1 MSLSSYV
8 ATINVIKGR
17 QCSVSVESYQRPYS
31 WGEAQIERLF
41 VDHFMPLVDGTDLAF
56 RGDPFVGTVV
66 LLPKS
71 GRDKAAEIID
81 GQQRT
86 ATLTMTLAHALRLMS
101 GHGSPSLRSSFEGIL
116 TGPGNEPWLSLR
128 DQDRASYS
136 AIMNP
141 QLTVDQVHKKI
152 SADRNAAMAASD
164 SAPGRKPAVIR
175 RAIYDVLDL
184 IDDQIQ
190 DYLEVAA
197 SKGGMSKDAALVRLV
212 EFIRDGLRVVVVEVD
227 SPGQGLAV
235 FEALNTAG
243 LPLTLEQL
251 LKNCLMRVFNSPD
264 QHQRIDDRW
273 GRFEKAIKDG
283 ARRTRFLLHYYI
295 AHHGPVTAKS
305 AYGCFRTLAEDVKKG
320 RLHAGLDGFLDHLE
334 DGWDFYRSIKGP
346 IKTLGGD
353 VCLPGLLAARDVL
366 PANQKE
372 KGVCRASYALES
384 ALIRFQVCRKGLSSL
399 RSAVTMLCGVIRRA
413 SAKGVDAKGLEE
425 LIRRELGRIV
435 PKDEIFAEAVASWSK
450 IKSTNRRAIL
460 FLRRINHFLRA
471 GGREALVDLE
481 EFNGGELDPIWA
493 IPPQRHISDDKLSS
507 LGFRGIE
514 EFDVMT
520 SSIGNLILKP
530 RQGREASVR
539 ANKGVT
545 RSKANSKALRAR
557 GKWLGTAAC
566 RVWYF

>member
-1 MSLSSYV
+1 MSLNSYV
-8 ATINVIKGR
+8 ATICVIKDR
-17 QCSVSVESYQRPYS
+17 MISVSVESYQRPYS

-101 GHGSPSLRSSFEGIL
+101 GHGSPRLRLSFEGIL
-116 TGPGNEPWLSLR
+116 AGPGNEPWLSLR

-264 QHQRIDDRW
+264 QHERIDARW

-320 RLHAGLDGFLDHLE
+320 QLHAGLDGFLDHLE

-353 VCLPGLLAARDVL
+353 VCLPCLLAAREIL
-366 PANQKE
+366 PDRQRE
-372 KGVCRASYALES
+372 VGVCRASYALES
-384 ALIRFQVCRKGLSSL
+384 ALIRFQLCRRGLGSL
-399 RSAVTMLCGVIRRA
+399 RSSVAMLCGVIRKT
-413 SAKGVDAKGLEE
+413 SHKGIQPKDLEE
-425 LIRRELGRIV
+425 LIRHELGRIV
-435 PKDEIFAEAVASWSK
+435 PDDAKFSEAVASWTK
-450 IKSTNRRAIL
+450 LKLNNRRAVL
-460 FLRRINHFLRA
+460 FLRRMNHFLRA
-471 GGREALVDLE
+471 GGRISMIDLDA
-481 EFNGGELDPIWA
+481 FNVGELVALWA
-493 IPPQRHISDDKLSS
+493 IPFDPNITPQKLTSG
-507 LGFRGIE
+507 GFQN
-514 EFDVMT
+514 FAQYQMLT
-520 SSIGNLILKP
+520 SSIGNMIMKPLK
-530 RQGREASVR
+530 GRAASVR
-539 ANKGVT
+539 VNNGVT
-545 RSKANSKALRAR
+545 QLKATPRSLHAR
-557 GKWLGTAAC
+557 GRWLGSTAC

>member
-1 MSLSSYV
+1 MALKSNVSTIPGLV
-8 ATINVIKGR
+8 AKFDAIY
-17 QCSVSVESYQRPYS
+17 VESYQRPYS

-41 VDHFMPLVDGTDLAF
+41 IDHFIPLVDGTDIAF
-56 RGDPFVGTVV
+56 KGDPFVGTLV

-86 ATLTMTLAHALRLMS
+86 ATLTMTLAHAFRLLS
-101 GHGSPSLRSSFEGIL
+101 GCGSPKLRAHFQGIL
-116 TGPGNEPWLSLR
+116 TGPGNDPWLSLR
-128 DQDRASYS
+128 DQDRVSYS

-141 QLTVDQVHKKI
+141 QLTFDQVHKKI
-152 SADRNAAMAASD
+152 SSDRKAVMAASED
-164 SAPGRKPAVIR
+164 TPGRKPVFVR
-175 RAIYDVLDL
+175 RAIYDVLGL
-184 IDDQIQ
+184 IDDQIR
-190 DYLEVAA
+190 DYIEVAA
-197 SKGGMSKDAALVRLV
+197 AKGGLSKDEALVRLI

-251 LKNCLMRVFNSPD
+251 LKNCLMRVFNTPA
-264 QHQRIDDRW
+264 QHQLIDARW
-273 GRFEKAIKDG
+273 GRFETAIKDG
-283 ARRTRFLLHYYI
+283 MRRTRFLLHYYV

-305 AYGCFRTLAEDVKKG
+305 AYGCFRILAEGVKKG
-320 RLHAGLDGFLDHLE
+320 KHHSNLESFLDHLE
-334 DGWDFYRSIKGP
+334 DDWDFYRSIKGP

-353 VCLPGLLAARDVL
+353 VCLPGLLAARAALPDKHRDV
-366 PANQKE
+366 
-372 KGVCRASYALES
+372 GVCRASYALES
-384 ALIRFQVCRKGLSSL
+384 ALIRFQVSRRGLGSL
-399 RSAVTMLCGVIRRA
+399 RSATTMLCGVIRRA
-413 SAKGVDAKGLEE
+413 TAKGIEPKGLEE
-425 LIRRELGRIV
+425 LIRHELARVV
-435 PKDEIFAEAVASWSK
+435 PDDETFADAVASWTKLKTS
-450 IKSTNRRAIL
+450 NRRAVL

-471 GGREALVDLE
+471 GGRDAMADLD
-481 EFNGGELDPIWA
+481 EFNVGDLDTIWA
-493 IPPQRHISDDKLSS
+493 IPPQRHISDEKLSS

-530 RQGREASVR
+530 RQGREAAVR

-545 RSKANSKALRAR
+545 RSKVNCSALRAR
-557 GKWLGTAAC
+557 GKWLGTTAC

>member
-1 MSLSSYV
+1 MSLAASV
-8 ATINVIKGR
+8 CTIPQLLGR
-17 QCSVSVESYQRPYS
+17 YGNLNVESYQRPYS

-41 VDHFMPLVDGTDLAF
+41 VDHFIPLVDGTDIAF
-56 RGDPFVGTVV
+56 KGDPFVGTVV

-86 ATLTMTLAHALRLMS
+86 ATLTMTLAHAFRLL
-101 GHGSPSLRSSFEGIL
+101 GGRGSPKLRTSFQGIL
-116 TGPGNEPWLSLR
+116 TGPGNEPWVSLR
-128 DQDRASYS
+128 DEDRVSYA

-141 QLTVDQVHKKI
+141 HLTFDQVGKQI
-152 SADRNAAMAASD
+152 SADRKAVMAASED
-164 SAPGRKPAVIR
+164 APGRKPAFVR
-175 RAIYDVLDL
+175 RAIYDVLGL
-184 IDDQIQ
+184 IDDQIR
-190 DYLEVAA
+190 DYMEVAA
-197 SKGGMSKDAALVRLV
+197 AKGGLSKEDALVRLI

-251 LKNCLMRVFNSPD
+251 LKNCLMRAFNNPA
-264 QHQRIDDRW
+264 QHQLIDAHW

-283 ARRTRFLLHYYI
+283 VRRTRFLLHYYI

-305 AYGCFRTLAEDVKKG
+305 AYGCFRTLAEGVKKG
-320 RLHAGLDGFLDHLE
+320 QRHADLDAFLDHLE

-353 VCLPGLLAARDVL
+353 ICLPGLLAARAAL
-366 PANQKE
+366 PDDHKDI
-372 KGVCRASYALES
+372 GVCRASYALES
-384 ALIRFQVCRKGLSSL
+384 ALIRFQVSRRGLGSL
-399 RSAVTMLCGVIRRA
+399 RSAITMLCGVIRRS
-413 SAKGVDAKGLEE
+413 SAKGIEPKGLEE
-425 LIRRELGRIV
+425 IIRHELARVV
-435 PKDEIFAEAVASWSK
+435 PDDEAFAEAVSSWTKLKTS
-450 IKSTNRRAIL
+450 NRRAIL

-471 GGREALVDLE
+471 GGRESLVDLE
-481 EFNGGELDPIWA
+481 EFNVGELDPIWA
-493 IPPQRHISDDKLSS
+493 IPHQRHISDEKLSS
-507 LGFRGIE
+507 MGFRGIE

-545 RSKANSKALRAR
+545 RAKANSRALRAR

>member
-1 MSLSSYV
+1 MALKS
-8 ATINVIKGR
+8 
-17 QCSVSVESYQRPYS
+17 SVSTIPVLNRAYGNVRVESYQRPYS
-31 WGEAQIERLF
+31 WGEVQIERLF

-71 GRDKAAEIID
+71 GRDRTAEIID

-86 ATLTMTLAHALRLMS
+86 ATLTMTLAHAFRLLS
-101 GHGSPSLRSSFEGIL
+101 GHGSPKLRSDFEGIL
-116 TGPGNEPWLSLR
+116 TGPGSEPWLSLR
-128 DQDRASYS
+128 DQDRASYA

-141 QLTVDQVHKKI
+141 HLSIEQVRKKI
-152 SADRNAAMAASD
+152 SAERNAAMAAAD
-164 SAPGRKPAVIR
+164 GNPGRKPAFIK
-175 RAIYDVLDL
+175 RAIFDVLDL
-184 IDDQIQ
+184 VDDQVQ
-190 DYLEVAA
+190 DYLEVAVGKA
-197 SKGGMSKDAALVRLV
+197 GMSKDAALVRLI

-251 LKNCLMRVFNSPD
+251 LKNCLMRVFNSPG
-264 QHQRIDDRW
+264 QHQLIDARW

-305 AYGCFRTLAEDVKKG
+305 AYGCFRTLAEGVKKG
-320 RLHAGLDGFLDHLE
+320 KEHAGLEGFLDHLE

-353 VCLPGLLAARDVL
+353 VCLPGLLAARNGL
-366 PANQKE
+366 PSSHKDA
-372 KGVCRASYALES
+372 GVCRASYALES
-384 ALIRFQVCRKGLSSL
+384 ALIRFQVCRRGLGSL
-399 RSAVTMLCGVIRRA
+399 RSAVTMLCGVIRRTSA
-413 SAKGVDAKGLEE
+413 KDIDAKGVEA
-425 LIRRELGRIV
+425 LIRQELRRIV
-435 PKDEIFAEAVASWSK
+435 PEDELFAEAVASWSK
-450 IKSTNRRAIL
+450 IKSSNRRAIL

-471 GGREALVDLE
+471 GGRESLVDLE
-481 EFNGGELDPIWA
+481 EFNVGELDPIWA
-493 IPPQRHISDDKLSS
+493 IPPQRHISDEKLSS
-507 LGFRGIE
+507 LGFRGID

-545 RSKANSKALRAR
+545 RTKANSRALRAR